1 MVRHSPGIISRIES
15 RNRGCLQGQPLFHC
29 AFLVQAPIVTD
40 AYPVVRYRHG
50 ANLVEWGGCMVLKQ
64 VSVFLEN
71 KSGRLA
77 EVAKVMGEN
86 DIDISA
92 LSIADTTDF
101 GILRLIVNKPD
112 KAVRV
117 LDENGFTVGTTEV
130 IAISVEDQPGGL
142 AAALNT
148 LDQAKV
154 DIEYMYAFIGNRAS
168 GRAMVII
175 RVENPETAIAAL
187 KQNGIDV
194 LPSADVYRL

>member
-1 MVRHSPGIISRIES
+1 
-15 RNRGCLQGQPLFHC
+15 
-29 AFLVQAPIVTD
+29 
-40 AYPVVRYRHG
+40 
-50 ANLVEWGGCMVLKQ
+50 MVLKQ